1 MCFYVVY
8 FMEERFNCEND
19 IVYRIWICKFFVL
32 WGKVELSFILY
43 INDKNLCGGI
53 ENILVFVLKWNS
65 YEREREIEREKKK
78 KKIIYRYIKKI
89 SRK

>member
-1 MCFYVVY
+1 
-8 FMEERFNCEND
+8 MEERSNCEND
-19 IVYRIWICKFFVL
+19 TVHRTWTCKSFAL
-32 WGKVELSFILY
+32 RGKVELSFTLHT
-43 INDKNLCGGI
+43 NDKNLCGGT
-53 ENILVFVLKWNS
+53 ENTSVFASKWNS